1 MLKHTITNY
10 KEITMIGGV
19 FKEGG
24 INCLY
29 GQSGVG
35 KTISA
40 IKAINSDGIIPILL
54 DFDNNN
60 SPEQNNCNFI
70 HIDGFAFVKAYI
82 DPLIAIIIP
91 TNSVIVI
98 DTWHMFNQFYI
109 TTPNLLKDLCESN
122 TIVIIGHV
130 VDIATK
136 QDIPDIPT
144 EFINHCDA
152 KLFLSYDSGS
162 SAKGRERPAGPVLE
176 VKKLR
181 GYQGPKYVHNWM
193 RS

>member
-1 MLKHTITNY
+1 
-10 KEITMIGGV
+10 MIGGV
-19 FKEGG
+19 FRKGG
-24 INCLY
+24 VNCLY

-40 IKAINSDGIIPILL
+40 IKAINLDGITPILL

-60 SPEQNNCNFI
+60 SPEQNQCSFT
-70 HIDGFAFVKAYI
+70 HIDGFAFVRAYS
-82 DPLIAIIIP
+82 DPSIATIIP
-91 TNSVIVI
+91 TNAVIVI
-98 DTWHMFNQFYI
+98 DTWHMFSQFYRDI
-109 TTPNLLKDLCESN
+109 PTLLVDLCESN
-122 TIVIIGHV
+122 TVVIIGHV
-130 VDIATK
+130 IDIATK

-181 GYQGPKYVHNWM
+181 GYQGPKHIHNWM
-193 RS
+193 RD